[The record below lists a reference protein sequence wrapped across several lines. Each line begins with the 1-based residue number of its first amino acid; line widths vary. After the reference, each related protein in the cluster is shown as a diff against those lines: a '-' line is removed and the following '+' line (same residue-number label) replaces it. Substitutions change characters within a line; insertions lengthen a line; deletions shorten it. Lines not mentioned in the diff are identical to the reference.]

1 MTGDRRRKEGYFIR
15 ARLSSVISHLTS
27 GVAMPLSGKG
37 MLITIMDADP
47 AEEADFNRWYD
58 REHIIERTAIPG
70 FLESRRY
77 IAVDGAPKYV
87 NFYTTEDIAALD
99 SPGYHARLANP
110 TPWSAH
116 HSPRFK
122 NYTRVVA
129 RVTGSKG
136 QGRGAALALARIR
149 PSAANRDVLRNAI
162 LAQFD
167 GIVAVDGVISAH
179 FYEADAALSAP
190 QGDTRTA
197 PGTAGDWY
205 VAVDGSDID
214 AVGEAGDARFGR
226 HASLG
231 GALIAFGTYRLLWDL
246 AKAELD
252 RP

>member
-1 MTGDRRRKEGYFIR
+1 
-15 ARLSSVISHLTS
+15 
-27 GVAMPLSGKG
+27 MPLSGQG

-77 IAVDGAPKYV
+77 VAVNGAPKYV
-87 NFYTTEDIAALD
+87 NFYTTQDIAALD
-99 SPGYHARLANP
+99 SAPYRARLDNP

-122 NYTRVVA
+122 NYTRVVG

-136 QGRGAALALARIR
+136 QGRGAALGFARIR
-149 PSAANRDVLRNAI
+149 PPADRHEALRKSI

-167 GIVAVDGVISAH
+167 ALIGIDGVISAH
-179 FYEADAALSAP
+179 LIEADAALSNP
-190 QGDTRTA
+190 KGDAAARA
-197 PGTAGDWY
+197 LAGDWY
-205 VAVDGSDID
+205 VAVDGTEVE
-214 AVGEAGDARFGR
+214 AVRSAAAPRFDNGGKLAPGE
-226 HASLG
+226 
-231 GALIAFGTYRLLWDL
+231 LIAFGTYRLLWDL

-252 RP
+252 RA

>member
-1 MTGDRRRKEGYFIR
+1 
-15 ARLSSVISHLTS
+15 
-27 GVAMPLSGKG
+27 MPLSGQG

-77 IAVDGAPKYV
+77 LAIDGAPKYV
-87 NFYTTEDIAALD
+87 NFYTTENVAALD
-99 SPGYHARLANP
+99 SAPYHARLDNP

-136 QGRGAALALARIR
+136 QGRGGALAFARIR
-149 PSAANRDVLRNAI
+149 PPGDGREALRNSI

-167 GIVAVDGVISAH
+167 ALIGTDGVISAH
-179 FYEADAALSAP
+179 LLEADATLSNPKA
-190 QGDTRTA
+190 DTAARA
-197 PGTAGDWY
+197 VAGDWY
-205 VAVDGSDID
+205 VAVDGTDIE
-214 AVGEAGDARFGR
+214 AVRAAAQPRFGGSAKLAR
-226 HASLG
+226 GELVS
-231 GALIAFGTYRLLWDL
+231 FGTYRLLWDL

-252 RP
+252 RA

>member
-1 MTGDRRRKEGYFIR
+1 
-15 ARLSSVISHLTS
+15 
-27 GVAMPLSGKG
+27 MPLTGTG
-37 MLITIMDADP
+37 MLITIMDADA

-87 NFYTTEDIAALD
+87 NFYTTENIAALD
-99 SPGYHARLANP
+99 SAPYRARLDNP

-116 HSPRFK
+116 HSARFK

-136 QGRGAALALARIR
+136 RGRGGALALVRLR
-149 PSAANRDVLRNAI
+149 PPAEGPDALRKSL

-167 GIVAVDGVISAH
+167 HVIGLDGVISAH
-179 FYEADAALSAP
+179 LLEADAGLSNPKA
-190 QGDTRTA
+190 DAISRVA
-197 PGTAGDWY
+197 AGDWY
-205 VAVDGSDID
+205 VVVDGTDVD
-214 AVGEAGDARFGR
+214 AVRSAAEPRFG
-226 HASLG
+226 AAP
-231 GALIAFGTYRLLWDL
+231 GAPGDLISFGTYRLLWDL

-252 RP
+252 RA

>member
-1 MTGDRRRKEGYFIR
+1 
-15 ARLSSVISHLTS
+15 
-27 GVAMPLSGKG
+27 

-77 IAVDGAPKYV
+77 LAVEGAPKYV
-87 NFYTTEDIAALD
+87 NFYTTENLAALD
-99 SPGYHARLANP
+99 SAPYHARLENP

-136 QGRGAALALARIR
+136 QGRGGALAFARIR
-149 PSAANRDVLRNAI
+149 PSAAAGREALRNSI

-167 GIVAVDGVISAH
+167 ALISTDGVISAH
-179 FYEADAALSAP
+179 LLEADADLSNPKADAP
-190 QGDTRTA
+190 ARA
-197 PGTAGDWY
+197 VAGDWY
-205 VAVDGSDID
+205 VAVDGTDVD
-214 AVGEAGDARFGR
+214 AVRAAAEPRFGR
-226 HASLG
+226 GASLPG
-231 GALIAFGTYRLLWDL
+231 GELVSFGTYRLLWDL

-252 RP
+252 RA

>member
-1 MTGDRRRKEGYFIR
+1 
-15 ARLSSVISHLTS
+15 
-27 GVAMPLSGKG
+27 MPLSGKG

-77 IAVDGAPKYV
+77 LAVDGTPKYV
-87 NFYTTEDIAALD
+87 NFYTTATIETLS
-99 SPGYHARLANP
+99 SPAYRARLDNP

-136 QGRGAALALARIR
+136 QGRGGALALARIR
-149 PSAANRDVLRNAI
+149 PPAAGREALRQAI
-162 LAQFD
+162 LTQFD
-167 GIVAVDGVISAH
+167 GIIGIDGVISAH
-179 FYEADAALSAP
+179 LCEADAPLSNP
-190 QGDTRTA
+190 QGDALT
-197 PGTAGDWY
+197 TAGDWY
-205 VAVDGSDID
+205 VAVDGID
-214 AVGEAGDARFGR
+214 VGAVGPAADARFGR
-226 HASLG
+226 GARLAA
-231 GALIAFGTYRLLWDL
+231 GALVSFGTYRLLWDL

-252 RP
+252 R